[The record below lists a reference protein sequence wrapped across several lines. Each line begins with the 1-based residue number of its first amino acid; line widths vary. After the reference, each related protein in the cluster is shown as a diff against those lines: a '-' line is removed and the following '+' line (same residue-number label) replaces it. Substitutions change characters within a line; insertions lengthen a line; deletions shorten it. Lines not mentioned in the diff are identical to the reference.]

1 MSHPIDVSI
10 KTVIKVALVALGFWV
25 AYLISDILIIIA
37 FAVIISSAIDN
48 WARYFQRI
56 NIPVLRQRTIAVMV
70 IYLLAISV
78 LAGIFYL
85 VIPIF
90 VKEINNLTQDLPKY
104 YDQISAYLGTDYSSA
119 QSLIFTK
126 MQDFTAGIEEKLLQ
140 AGGGLL
146 TVFKGIFSGV
156 VMIVATF
163 VLSFYLALQE
173 NGVRKFLQ
181 FITPKR
187 YENHVLDL
195 WQRAQTKLGNWL
207 QGQLLL
213 GFIIGILVFVALSIL
228 GIPYAPILA
237 LLAAIFELVP
247 VAGPIIAAIPA
258 VLLAFLIS
266 PIKGLITLIVYFIIQ
281 QTENH
286 IIVPNVMRKA
296 VGLNPVVIIIALLVG
311 AKLGGII
318 GMLLAVPAAAVLME
332 VLREKGEDVEGL
344 KVTGSKLDILQ

>member
-1 MSHPIDVSI
+1 
-10 KTVIKVALVALGFWV
+10 
-25 AYLISDILIIIA
+25 
-37 FAVIISSAIDN
+37 
-48 WARYFQRI
+48 
-56 NIPVLRQRTIAVMV
+56 
-70 IYLLAISV
+70 
-78 LAGIFYL
+78 
-85 VIPIF
+85 
-90 VKEINNLTQDLPKY
+90 
-104 YDQISAYLGTDYSSA
+104 
-119 QSLIFTK
+119 
-126 MQDFTAGIEEKLLQ
+126 MQDFTAGIEDKLLQ
-140 AGGGLL
+140 AGGGVL
-146 TVFKGIFSGV
+146 TVFKSIFSGI

-181 FITPKR
+181 FITPKQ
-187 YENHVLDL
+187 YEDHILDL
-195 WQRAQTKLGNWL
+195 WQRSQKKLGNWL

-213 GFIIGILVFVALSIL
+213 GFIIGVLVFIALSIL

-266 PIKGLITLIVYFIIQ
+266 PIKGILTLVVYFIIQ

-286 IIVPNVMRKA
+286 IIVPNVMKKA

-318 GMLLAVPAAAVLME
+318 GMLLAVPTAAVLME
-332 VLREKGEDVEGL
+332 ILREKGEDMEGL
-344 KVTGSKLDILQ
+344 KVIK